1 VKITLFFT
9 YGISLNDWDSSGI
22 LTRELEIYKKIY
34 KENKIE
40 FNLITY
46 GGDKDSELQDFEGIE
61 VFPVY
66 SRLKYSK
73 NKYISIFK
81 SFLIPF
87 VFKDVIKGSNI
98 LKTNQLKGSW
108 VAIISKIL
116 YKKPLI
122 IRTGYDLLRWSNY
135 QNKTILN
142 RISVRFL
149 TKISLVFSNQY
160 NVSTLSDKL
169 FLEKQFGIKDKVKL
183 RPNFVDLKHFVNR
196 NEEKLEEILFVGRLE
211 HQKNLDFLINEY
223 KKYDLPKLNIIGN
236 GTYLDK
242 LQNEINKNSLNI
254 NYIDPIP
261 NAELP
266 HYYNKYR
273 YFILCSH
280 YEGNPKTLIEA
291 MACGSIVIGNDVDG
305 INNIIVDNFN
315 GFLIKCN
322 EGDLKGT
329 IDKISTEKN
338 KLKSIQ
344 MNAINFVFENHSLE
358 SLTKTELSD
367 YDKLLDLKI

>member
-1 VKITLFFT
+1 MKITLFFT
-9 YGISLNDWDSSGI
+9 YGISLDDWDSSGI
-22 LTRELEIYKKIY
+22 LKRELEIYKKIY

-46 GGDKDSELQDFEGIE
+46 GGDKDLELQDFEGIE

-66 SRLKYSK
+66 SKLKYSK
-73 NKYISIFK
+73 NKYIGIFK

-108 VAIISKIL
+108 VAIISKIF

-142 RISVRFL
+142 RTLVRLL

-160 NVSTLSDKL
+160 NVSTLSDKS
-169 FLEKQFGIKDKVKL
+169 FLEMQFGIKDKIKL
-183 RPNFVDLKHFVNR
+183 RPNFVDLEQFVNR
-196 NEEKLEEILFVGRLE
+196 NEKKLEEILFVGRLE

-236 GTYLDK
+236 GTYLNK

-254 NYIDPIP
+254 NYIKPIP
-261 NAELP
+261 NTELSN
-266 HYYNKYR
+266 YYNKYR

-305 INNIIVDNFN
+305 INNIITDNFN

-322 EGDLKGT
+322 EGDLKRT
-329 IDKISTEKN
+329 LDKISIEKY
-338 KLKSIQ
+338 KLESIQ
-344 MNAINFVFENHSLE
+344 SNAINFVVENHSLE

>member
-1 VKITLFFT
+1 MKITLFFT
-9 YGISLNDWDSSGI
+9 YGISLDDWDSSGI
-22 LTRELEIYKKIY
+22 LKRELEIYKKIY

-46 GGDKDSELQDFEGIE
+46 GGDKDLELQDFEGID

-73 NKYISIFK
+73 NKYINIFK

-108 VAIISKIL
+108 VAIISKIF

-142 RISVRFL
+142 RTLVRLL

-160 NVSTLSDKL
+160 NVSTLSDKS
-169 FLEKQFGIKDKVKL
+169 FLEMQFGIKDKIKL
-183 RPNFVDLKHFVNR
+183 RPNFVDLEQFVNR
-196 NEEKLEEILFVGRLE
+196 NEKKLEEILFVGRLE

-236 GTYLDK
+236 GTYLNK
-242 LQNEINKNSLNI
+242 LQSEINKNSLNI
-254 NYIDPIP
+254 NYIKPIP
-261 NAELP
+261 NTELP
-266 HYYNKYR
+266 NYYNKYR

-305 INNIIVDNFN
+305 INNIITDNFN

-322 EGDLKGT
+322 EGDLKRT
-329 IDKISTEKN
+329 LDKISIEKY
-338 KLKSIQ
+338 KLESIQ
-344 MNAINFVFENHSLE
+344 SNAINFVVENHSLE

>member
-344 MNAINFVFENHSLE
+344 MNAINFVLENHSLE

>member
-1 VKITLFFT
+1 MKITLFFT

-344 MNAINFVFENHSLE
+344 MNAINFVLENHSLE

>member
-1 VKITLFFT
+1 MKIALFFT
-9 YGISLNDWDSSGI
+9 YGISLDDWDSSGI

-46 GGDKDSELQDFEGIE
+46 GGHKDLELQDSEGIE

-73 NKYISIFK
+73 NKYIRIFK

-87 VFKDVIKGSNI
+87 VFKDVIKDSHI

-108 VAIISKIL
+108 VAIISKIF

-142 RISVRFL
+142 RILVRLL

-160 NVSTLSDKL
+160 SVSTLSDKS
-169 FLEKQFGIKDKVKL
+169 FLEMQFGIKDKIKL
-183 RPNFVDLKHFVNR
+183 RPNFVDLEQFVNR
-196 NEEKLEEILFVGRLE
+196 NEKKLEEILFVGRLE

-223 KKYDLPKLNIIGN
+223 KKYDLPQLNIIGN
-236 GTYLDK
+236 GTYLNK
-242 LQNEINKNSLNI
+242 LQTEINKNNLNI
-254 NYIDPIP
+254 NYIEPIP
-261 NAELP
+261 NTELP
-266 HYYNKYR
+266 NYYNKYR

-305 INNIIVDNFN
+305 INNIIVHNFN
-315 GFLIKCN
+315 GFLIECN
-322 EGDLKGT
+322 EGDLKRT
-329 IDKISTEKN
+329 IDKISIEKN
-338 KLKSIQ
+338 KLESIQ
-344 MNAINFVFENHSLE
+344 LNAINFVAENHSLE

>member
-1 VKITLFFT
+1 MKITLFFT

-169 FLEKQFGIKDKVKL
+169 FLEKQFGIKDNVKI
-183 RPNFVDLKHFVNR
+183 RPNFVDLEHFINR

-344 MNAINFVFENHSLE
+344 MNAINFVLENHSLE

>member
-135 QNKTILN
+135 QNKTILK
-142 RISVRFL
+142 S
-149 TKISLVFSNQY
+149 
-160 NVSTLSDKL
+160 
-169 FLEKQFGIKDKVKL
+169 
-183 RPNFVDLKHFVNR
+183 
-196 NEEKLEEILFVGRLE
+196 
-211 HQKNLDFLINEY
+211 
-223 KKYDLPKLNIIGN
+223 
-236 GTYLDK
+236 
-242 LQNEINKNSLNI
+242 
-254 NYIDPIP
+254 
-261 NAELP
+261 
-266 HYYNKYR
+266 
-273 YFILCSH
+273 YF
-280 YEGNPKTLIEA
+280 
-291 MACGSIVIGNDVDG
+291 
-305 INNIIVDNFN
+305 
-315 GFLIKCN
+315 
-322 EGDLKGT
+322 
-329 IDKISTEKN
+329 
-338 KLKSIQ
+338 Q
-344 MNAINFVFENHSLE
+344 
-358 SLTKTELSD
+358 
-367 YDKLLDLKI
+367 

>member
-1 VKITLFFT
+1 MKITLFFT
-9 YGISLNDWDSSGI
+9 YGISLDDWNSSGI

-46 GGDKDSELQDFEGIE
+46 GRDKDLELQDFEGIE

-66 SRLKYSK
+66 SRMKYSK

-142 RISVRFL
+142 RISIRFL

-169 FLEKQFGIKDKVKL
+169 FLEKQFGIKDNVKI
-183 RPNFVDLKHFVNR
+183 RPNFVDLEHFINR

-305 INNIIVDNFN
+305 INNIIDDNFN

-322 EGDLKGT
+322 EGDLKGA
-329 IDKISTEKN
+329 IDKISIEKN

>member
-9 YGISLNDWDSSGI
+9 YGISLDDWDSSGI

-46 GGDKDSELQDFEGIE
+46 GGHKDLELQDSEGIE

-73 NKYISIFK
+73 NKYIRIFK

-87 VFKDVIKGSNI
+87 VFKDVIKGSDI

-108 VAIISKIL
+108 VAIISKIF

-142 RISVRFL
+142 RILVRLL

-169 FLEKQFGIKDKVKL
+169 FLEMQFGIKDKIQL
-183 RPNFVDLKHFVNR
+183 RPNFVDLEQFVNR
-196 NEEKLEEILFVGRLE
+196 NEKKLEEILFVGRLE

-223 KKYDLPKLNIIGN
+223 KKYDLPQLNIIGN
-236 GTYLDK
+236 GTYLNK
-242 LQNEINKNSLNI
+242 LQTEINKNNLNI
-254 NYIDPIP
+254 NYIEPIP
-261 NAELP
+261 NTELP
-266 HYYNKYR
+266 NYYNKYR

-305 INNIIVDNFN
+305 INNIIIDNFN

-322 EGDLKGT
+322 EGDLKRT
-329 IDKISTEKN
+329 IDKISIEKN
-338 KLKSIQ
+338 KLERIQ
-344 MNAINFVFENHSLE
+344 LNAINFVVENHSLE